1 MIEKQLPAIVIAV
14 PFIMSLLLNLIGLW
28 SKRSCYYLSIAALVV
43 SLASAIGLLGQ
54 VINHGRI
61 SYWLGGWEPPWGIEY
76 MVDHLNAFM
85 LVIVTTIALLAAIYS
100 NRPIERA
107 MPARVQQ
114 FYSLYLLLTTGLIG
128 MTITGDAFNLY
139 VLIEITSISCYAL
152 IAKGD
157 DRSPLASFNYLIIGT
172 VGACF
177 YLLGVGY
184 LYIMTGSLN
193 MLDISN
199 LLPKVYGTNAIV
211 AAFSFFMVGIAIK
224 MAFFPL
230 HGWLPNAYTHSPDVV
245 SAFMAATV
253 TKVSAYVMIRIMFTV
268 FDPSYSLRVF
278 PVMDLLGWL
287 SVGAM
292 MYGCILALAQREIK
306 RLLSYIIIAEVGYI
320 VVGISVANRL
330 GFIGSVL
337 HIMNDAIMMVCLFLV
352 AGAIAFKTGAKT
364 IDDYKGLG
372 KRMPLCAAAFLI
384 GAMSVVGVPPTCGFF
399 SKWYLLLGTIEA
411 GKYVYTAA
419 LLMSSLMSAIVGF
432 RVLQSIYSSN
442 SNGPSLKEEAPLSM
456 LAPIYVSVAAILIIG
471 FFSGNIIHTVIQH
484 TVPQGFR

>member
-1 MIEKQLPAIVIAV
+1 VIEKQFPAIIIVAPLV
-14 PFIMSLLLNLIGLW
+14 MSILMNLMGIL
-28 SKRSCYYLSIAALVV
+28 SKKGCYYLTVVTVSV
-43 SLASAIGLLGQ
+43 SLISAIGLLQQ
-54 VINHGRI
+54 VINSGKI
-61 SYWLGGWEPPWGIEY
+61 SYRLGGWDPPWGIEY
-76 MVDHLNAFM
+76 MVDHLNAYL
-85 LVIVTTIALLAAIYS
+85 LVIVTAIALLAAIFS
-100 NRPIERA
+100 LRPIERV
-107 MPARVQQ
+107 MPARIPQ
-114 FYSLYLLLTTGLIG
+114 FYSLFLLLTTGLIG

-193 MLDISN
+193 MLDIAKI
-199 LLPKVYGTNAIV
+199 LPTVYGTNAIV

-224 MAFFPL
+224 MAFFPV

-253 TKVSAYVMIRIMFTV
+253 TKVSAYVMIRVMFTV
-268 FDPSYSLRVF
+268 FDPSYSLKVF

-292 MYGCILALAQREIK
+292 MYGCTLALAQREIK

-352 AGAIAFKTGAKT
+352 AGAVAFKTGAKT
-364 IDDYKGLG
+364 IDDYRGLA
-372 KRMPLCAAAFLI
+372 KRMPLSAAAFLV
-384 GAMSVVGVPPTCGFF
+384 GTLSVVGVPPTCGFF

-411 GKYVYTAA
+411 GRYIYTAA
-419 LLMSSLMSAIVGF
+419 LLLSSLMSAIVGF
-432 RVLQSIYSSN
+432 RVLQSIYSTS
-442 SNGPSLKEEAPLSM
+442 SERPSLKDEAPLSM
-456 LAPIYVSVAAILIIG
+456 LGPIYVSVVAIMVIG
-471 FFSGNIIHTVIQH
+471 FFSGDIINAVIQH
-484 TVPQGFR
+484 TVPHGFK